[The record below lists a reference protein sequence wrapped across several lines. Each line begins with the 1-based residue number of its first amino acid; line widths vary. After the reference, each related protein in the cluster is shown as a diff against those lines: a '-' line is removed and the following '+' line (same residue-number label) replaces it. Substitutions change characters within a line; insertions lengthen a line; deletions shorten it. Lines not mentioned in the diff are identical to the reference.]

1 MEKIYKGD
9 KMEVVLKEKNMCFI
23 KTNKFKTLTLKVVF
37 YNEYSKENA
46 TYLSLLTRVLSNTSK
61 KYNTKKK
68 LNNKLYDLYDANIYL
83 STNPSYK
90 LSMTSFTLNMVN
102 PIYVDDKNMLK
113 ESVKFLNEII
123 NNPNVIDDAFD
134 EKVFEEEKNKLSESI
149 KKIYNNKARYAIK
162 KAISLMC
169 ENEMLSIGSLGSL
182 EQLDKITPKSLYE
195 FYKQI
200 ISTSRVSIYCL
211 GDITEEIIEN
221 VKKFNKFNNNE
232 GFVLNA
238 VMEDKII
245 PVDYKRF
252 DETQDI
258 NQCHL
263 VMGYRIPYNNKEKE
277 YALLQIFNMMY
288 GGLFNSNLFM
298 NVREKYSLAY
308 DVSSSLIGDS
318 KVMIVTA
325 GIDKENIDK
334 TIEIINYELD
344 QYKKGII
351 DEELLETAKTNA
363 ISYADEIED
372 SPSSYISYLMQNEI
386 FGVETTI
393 ECLKENIN
401 KVTIKDIENV
411 SKRIYLDTIYV
422 LKGE

>member
-1 MEKIYKGD
+1 
-9 KMEVVLKEKNMCFI
+9 MEVVLKEKNMCFI

-169 ENEMLSIGSLGSL
+169 ENEMLSVGSLGSL
-182 EQLDKITPKSLYE
+182 EQLNKITPKLLYE

>member
-1 MEKIYKGD
+1 
-9 KMEVVLKEKNMCFI
+9 MEVVLKEKNMCFI

-182 EQLDKITPKSLYE
+182 EQLDKITPKLLYE

-232 GFVLNA
+232 GFLLNA